1 MLSCSSRQIAGRDY
15 PGGSLAR
22 LTINYNL
29 SMENRY
35 FLTYFT
41 VQHSLTNEI
50 MKKLFILTLLA
61 CGLAF
66 GAQAQNTVRV
76 GESGGGLAYNKG
88 DKIFMAGI
96 SFGYYSYGL
105 GGGRSVGVPP
115 LTAALEFGLHENFS
129 VGPYVGYAS
138 WNYRNF
144 GLNYG
149 SSLLAVGARGSFH
162 YVPLLNE
169 ALDLS
174 LDEEKLDF
182 YVTLILG
189 LQFRSYTGDDGFRG
203 FLGDGYNDNSVGLQ
217 FGPVLG
223 FKYKFNDKFGVYF
236 EGGRG
241 AYGYGTLG
249 LAIHL

>member
-1 MLSCSSRQIAGRDY
+1 
-15 PGGSLAR
+15 
-22 LTINYNL
+22 
-29 SMENRY
+29 
-35 FLTYFT
+35 
-41 VQHSLTNEI
+41 
-50 MKKLFILTLLA
+50 MKKLFILSFLA
-61 CGLAF
+61 CGLTF

-96 SFGYYSYGL
+96 SFGTYGYGL
-105 GGGRSVGVPP
+105 GSGRSIGIPP
-115 LTAALEFGLHENFS
+115 LTAALEFGVHENFS

-138 WNYRNF
+138 WNYDDF
-144 GLNYG
+144 GLDYG
-149 SSLLAVGARGSFH
+149 WNFLAVGARGSFH
-162 YVPLLNE
+162 YVPVLNE

-182 YVTLILG
+182 YVTLLVG
-189 LQFRSYTGDDGFRG
+189 LEFQSFTGDSFGGIFGDDLNSNSTNFR
-203 FLGDGYNDNSVGLQ
+203 L
-217 FGPVLG
+217 GPVLG

-241 AYGYGTLG
+241 AFGYGTIG